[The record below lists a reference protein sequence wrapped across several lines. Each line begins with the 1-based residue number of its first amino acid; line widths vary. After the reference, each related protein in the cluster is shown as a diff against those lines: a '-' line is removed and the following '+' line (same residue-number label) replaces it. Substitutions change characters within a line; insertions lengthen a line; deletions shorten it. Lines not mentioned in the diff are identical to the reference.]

1 MIKTRA
7 LTSELFHDRG
17 SVLPS
22 RGFEWTVVALSTW
35 LMSGAYLDAWAHRH
49 LARLETFITPWH
61 GVLYSGIFAILIF
74 LGVSALRNQARGNR
88 LDQALPAGY
97 NLSLLGA
104 VLFGIGGAIDMLWH
118 LHFGIEVNLAALI
131 SPPHLLL

>member
-35 LMSGAYLDAWAHRH
+35 LMAGAYLDAWAHRH
-49 LARLETFITPWH
+49 LARLETFYTPWH
-61 GVLYSGIFAILIF
+61 AVLYSGMLALLIY
-74 LGVSALRNQARGNR
+74 LAASPIGCCPRGMGSR
-88 LDQALPAGY
+88 W
-97 NLSLLGA
+97 LGA
-104 VLFGIGGAIDMLWH
+104 PSSGS
-118 LHFGIEVNLAALI
+118 AASSTCSGTSASASRSASRRSSVHRTL
-131 SPPHLLL
+131 S